1 MPKTNVK
8 TSTKIKSNIMCFLP
22 SGSHVVLYCVEIV
35 GRTAIGVARGAFHL
49 GLMMIM
55 MIIDEADDDEYRVGR
70 GQGCAST
77 LD

>member
-8 TSTKIKSNIMCFLP
+8 TSTKIKPNTMCFLP

-35 GRTAIGVARGAFHL
+35 GGTAIGVARGAFHL
-49 GLMMIM
+49 GLLMKMMIM
-55 MIIDEADDDEYRVGR
+55 MMLMMMNIRVS
-70 GQGCAST
+70 ST